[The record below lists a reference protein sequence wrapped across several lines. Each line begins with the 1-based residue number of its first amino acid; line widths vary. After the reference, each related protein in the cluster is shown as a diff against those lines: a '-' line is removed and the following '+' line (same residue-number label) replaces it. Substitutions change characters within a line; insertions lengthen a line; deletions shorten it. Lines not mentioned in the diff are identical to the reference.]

1 MIDIDASF
9 IAIFIIVWIIVFF
22 LSRLFFNP
30 LRKIMEER
38 EAKVKGRQ
46 EAFQESTEVYE
57 KTVCEIEERL
67 KSARILSEQT
77 KDNLKHEALK
87 ERERMLEEISTEYRS
102 QVEKAQEKLEKQ
114 TTSLRR
120 ELSAEAML
128 LAERIEQKLLE

>member
-9 IAIFIIVWIIVFF
+9 IAIFIIVWIMVFV

-114 TTSLRR
+114 TTSLRK
-120 ELSAEAML
+120 ELGAEAML
-128 LAERIEQKLLE
+128 LAEKIEQKLLE

>member
-1 MIDIDASF
+1 MIEINASF
-9 IAIFIIVWIIVFF
+9 IAIFIIVWILVFV
-22 LSRLFFNP
+22 LSRVFFNP

-38 EAKVKGRQ
+38 EDKVKGRQ
-46 EAFQESTEVYE
+46 EAFRESTEFYE
-57 KTVCEIEERL
+57 KTVNEIEERL

-87 ERERMLEEISTEYRS
+87 ERERTLEDISTEYRN

-120 ELSAEAML
+120 ELGAEAEL

>member
-9 IAIFIIVWIIVFF
+9 IAIFIIVWIVVFV

-87 ERERMLEEISTEYRS
+87 KRERMLGEISTEYRS

-120 ELSAEAML
+120 ELGAEAKL

>member
-9 IAIFIIVWIIVFF
+9 IAVFIIVWIVVFV

-30 LRKIMEER
+30 VRKIMEER
-38 EAKVKGRQ
+38 EAKVKGKQ
-46 EAFQESTEVYE
+46 EAFQESIEVYE
-57 KTVCEIEERL
+57 KTICEIEERL

-87 ERERMLEEISTEYRS
+87 KRERILGEISTEYRS

-114 TTSLRR
+114 ATSLRR
-120 ELSAEAML
+120 ELGAEAKL

>member
-9 IAIFIIVWIIVFF
+9 IAIFIIVWIMVFV

-87 ERERMLEEISTEYRS
+87 ERERMLEKISTEYRS

-114 TTSLRR
+114 TTSLRI
-120 ELSAEAML
+120 ELSAEATL
-128 LAERIEQKLLE
+128 LAERIEQKLLA

>member
-9 IAIFIIVWIIVFF
+9 IAIFIIVWVLVFV

-38 EAKVKGRQ
+38 DAKVKGRR

-57 KTVCEIEERL
+57 KTVYEIEERL
-67 KSARILSEQT
+67 KSARVLSEQT
-77 KDNLKHEALK
+77 KESFKHEALK

-102 QVEKAQEKLEKQ
+102 QVAKAQEQLEKQ

-120 ELSAEAML
+120 ELGAEAEL
-128 LAERIEQKLLE
+128 LSERIEQKLLE

>member
-9 IAIFIIVWIIVFF
+9 IAIFIIVWIMVFV

-46 EAFQESTEVYE
+46 EAFQESTEIYE
-57 KTVCEIEERL
+57 KTFCEIEERL

-87 ERERMLEEISTEYRS
+87 ERERMLAEISTEYRS

>member
-9 IAIFIIVWIIVFF
+9 IAIFIIVWIVVFV

-57 KTVCEIEERL
+57 QTVCKIEERL

-87 ERERMLEEISTEYRS
+87 ERECMLEEISTESRS
-102 QVEKAQEKLEKQ
+102 QVEKAQEKLKKQ

-120 ELSAEAML
+120 ELDVEAML
-128 LAERIEQKLLE
+128 LAESIEQKLLE

>member
-9 IAIFIIVWIIVFF
+9 IAIFIIVWIMVFF

-120 ELSAEAML
+120 ELDAEAKL

>member
-9 IAIFIIVWIIVFF
+9 IAIFIIVWILVFV
-22 LSRLFFNP
+22 LSRVFFNP

-38 EAKVKGRQ
+38 EDKVKGRQ
-46 EAFQESTEVYE
+46 EAFRESTEVYE
-57 KTVCEIEERL
+57 KTVYEIEERL

-77 KDNLKHEALK
+77 KDSIKHEALE

-114 TTSLRR
+114 TTS
-120 ELSAEAML
+120 
-128 LAERIEQKLLE
+128 ERIEQKLLE